1 MRAARGGYDGPMNA
15 NRKVA
20 FTALLFLIAVI
31 LVGVASAVRAVWPLF
46 VAWIP
51 LLTVPWVLT
60 RE

>member
-1 MRAARGGYDGPMNA
+1 MRAARDGYDGPMNA
-15 NRKVA
+15 NRKLA
-20 FTALLFLIAVI
+20 LTALLFLLAVI
-31 LVGVASAVRAVWPLF
+31 LVGVASAVRDAWPLF

>member
-1 MRAARGGYDGPMNA
+1 MNA
-15 NRKVA
+15 NRKLA
-20 FTALLFLIAVI
+20 LTTLLFLLAVI
-31 LVGVASAVRAVWPLF
+31 LVGVASAVRSAWPLF